1 MCGLPST
8 GQKVIALTA
17 PSIGRPTMDVIGT
30 RCIHH
35 PKSLDLS
42 IKHMAIGVM
51 VAIGRPRKE
60 WVPEILTEAIRMGG
74 STDALARAAFPKSW
88 MLLVEKHVL

>member
-1 MCGLPST
+1 
-8 GQKVIALTA
+8 
-17 PSIGRPTMDVIGT
+17 MDVIGT

-42 IKHMAIGVM
+42 IKHMAIGLM

-60 WVPEILTEAIRMGG
+60 WMPEILTEAIRMGG
-74 STDALARAAFPKSW
+74 STDELARAAAFPKSW
-88 MLLVEKHVL
+88 KLLVGKHVL